1 MKHQL
6 HSQKKVSS
14 TSQLTSAHRFQS
26 RPFTPP
32 TEASPQQQM
41 PDLQTQRENAERLG
55 HNFANIPILR
65 PNASPPPIQ
74 PKLTIG
80 QPGDKY
86 EQEADAVARR
96 VVSQMHAPEAVQREE
111 LPEED
116 EELMMKS
123 DSGTIQ
129 REEIPEEDE
138 EELQM
143 KPMVQP
149 QAEGEMAAT
158 PDLEASIQQ
167 VRGSGQP
174 LSDDIRE
181 PMEQAFG
188 ADFSGVRVHTDGTSD
203 ALNQSI
209 QAKAFTTGQDVFF
222 RQGAYQPG
230 SRGGQE
236 LIAHE
241 LTHVVQQN
249 GSKVYRKPEL
259 KNANAQIALGQV
271 EAHSSHLKP
280 QTIIEKPDD
289 SESEETPH
297 HPLEA
302 GIQHKHKS
310 KVSQKLHR
318 DRHLQT
324 RLELSPV
331 APHVIQRGGKLDA
344 VKNKLTSAGRSV
356 KSGLKKGARKTG
368 EGLKYFTV
376 TGIKEGTG
384 LNVKSQKHK
393 HRNRAGRVTLNVL
406 EGAANAFIAP
416 LNPRW
421 YYKAFSDVKGISA
434 DDYGGGKV
442 GKVMQRLAQTSQ
454 IVQKAAT
461 LIGIAA
467 LIAGVVGAAGAGFG
481 AGAPALAA
489 SAVLG
494 FMGMILSGIAF
505 ILQAVL
511 TTANIVQWVKTGD
524 IPPKFWSDL
533 LAGLG
538 AALGVVAG
546 GLGTNFGTALNE
558 GGLSISGAATS
569 SVFDPA
575 IANYSE
581 VGQQFAGAG
590 FSQAFGTTGDAASE
604 TADVLQAAPEDEN
617 ASPSTVAEP
626 DASAMPT
633 PEDLQEIASL
643 VTQEATDSQQKSERD
658 KEGFTKSLEAMDEVE
673 AKMAM
678 PIGSAKPIAK
688 MKQTTQ
694 GADMPIGEAV
704 AQAPQTLQDA
714 HDSIDAATQDG
725 ESAKISESDSAARAK
740 LDKANQ
746 DLDTAE
752 SELGESTTAEKAETE
767 PVEKENKSGSLKR
780 FKHWVTARVFKLKKR
795 FKGLMAK
802 VKAKVTSATMDVLGI
817 TEQVE
822 ALKVA
827 IAEQKAQTPAE
838 IAEAIETANQASQA
852 QELAQQL
859 GEAAQR

>member
-1 MKHQL
+1 
-6 HSQKKVSS
+6 
-14 TSQLTSAHRFQS
+14 
-26 RPFTPP
+26 
-32 TEASPQQQM
+32 M

-55 HNFANIPILR
+55 YNFANIPIFA

-86 EQEADAVARR
+86 EQEADAVASQ
-96 VVSQMHAPEAVQREE
+96 VVSQINSPQTVQREE
-111 LPEED
+111 LPEGD

-123 DSGTIQ
+123 ESGTLQREEMPEEEEEELMMKSESGTI
-129 REEIPEEDE
+129 
-138 EELQM
+138 
-143 KPMVQP
+143 
-149 QAEGEMAAT
+149 
-158 PDLEASIQQ
+158 
-167 VRGSGQP
+167 
-174 LSDDIRE
+174 
-181 PMEQAFG
+181 
-188 ADFSGVRVHTDGTSD
+188 
-203 ALNQSI
+203 
-209 QAKAFTTGQDVFF
+209 
-222 RQGAYQPG
+222 
-230 SRGGQE
+230 
-236 LIAHE
+236 E
-241 LTHVVQQN
+241 LTHVMQQN
-249 GSKVYRKPEL
+249 GSKVYRKPESQ
-259 KNANAQIALGQV
+259 NANAQIALGQV
-271 EAHSSHLKP
+271 EANSSHLES
-280 QTIIEKPDD
+280 QTIVEK
-289 SESEETPH
+289 PH
-297 HPLEA
+297 HPREEV
-302 GIQHKHKS
+302 IQRRHQS

-318 DRHLQT
+318 DRNLQT

-356 KSGLKKGARKTG
+356 KSGLKKGAQKTG

-384 LNVKSQKHK
+384 LNVNSRKYKHLK
-393 HRNRAGRVTLNVL
+393 RTGRVTLNVL

-454 IVQKAAT
+454 VVQKAAT
-461 LIGIAA
+461 LIGVAA

-505 ILQAVL
+505 ILQAIL
-511 TTANIVQWVKTGD
+511 TTANIVQWVKTGNR
-524 IPPKFWSDL
+524 PAKFWSDL

-558 GGLSISGAATS
+558 GGLGVSGAATS

-575 IANYSE
+575 IANYSG

-590 FSQAFGTTGDAASE
+590 FSQAFGTTGDTASE

-626 DASAMPT
+626 DAPAMPT

-688 MKQTTQ
+688 LKQTTQ
-694 GADMPIGEAV
+694 GTDMPIGEAV
-704 AQAPQTLQDA
+704 AQAPKTLQDA
-714 HDSIDAATQDG
+714 HDSIDAATQDA

-740 LDKANQ
+740 LDKADR

-767 PVEKENKSGSLKR
+767 PTEKGKRSGTWKR
-780 FKHWVTARVFKLKKR
+780 FKHWVTTRAFKLKKR

-802 VKAKVTSATMDVLGI
+802 VKAKVTSAMMDFLGI

-859 GEAAQR
+859 GEAAKR